1 MFIDAKEKKKRKW
14 KSKVITQHWENG
26 MRIRKRGWARE
37 HAKFPGGC
45 FKREM
50 ASFSMRFD
58 QIHAKIQQET
68 AVHLGL

>member
-1 MFIDAKEKKKRKW
+1 
-14 KSKVITQHWENG
+14 

-50 ASFSMRFD
+50 ASFSIWFN

-68 AVHLGL
+68 AAHLGL